1 MRTALTKHA
10 SPTRS
15 HRPRAITVFAA
26 AFVAGAAAAVGVN
39 RTLDVRLAQS
49 KPRVESEALF
59 VALRSLPQGSP
70 VTVWDVA
77 LRDWPKAMM
86 PASALRASDTFSGHV
101 LKHPLRE
108 GQPLLSIQLLPAGQ
122 GTQPPSDSMPFPP
135 PNAYTQ
141 SATPVTPVA
150 EVDLWAPA
158 EPVLAA
164 SIPSAPTATAPAVP
178 QAAIPTTES
187 PVAASQAAVVPTE
200 ASEPRQSASPETVS
214 VQEVIPS
221 ETAPQAEAE
230 QQPPSAQAITVSEP
244 APMEPTT
251 AVTAADNSIADNV
264 GTTDGTVITDSDVIA
279 VPEDLVADASTTTAA
294 PALERVAEPD
304 PAPAPSQ
311 LPRPIRARYLV
322 VPESIAL
329 QADASFVTGAD
340 APQQTATPAST
351 PVPQAAL
358 RSAADTV
365 RPLPSTTATS
375 RGPQNGRPQAT
386 TPQGRQPQRQGR
398 QASPANSRTPAAT
411 QPRPRFGAAVFPN
424 LSAGIETIEGQIRPD
439 SAGQVETPATT
450 PGRPVTA
457 R

>member
-39 RTLDVRLAQS
+39 RTLDVRLAQA
-49 KPRVESEALF
+49 KPRVESEAIF

-141 SATPVTPVA
+141 SAAPVTPVA
-150 EVDLWAPA
+150 DVDLWAPA
-158 EPVLAA
+158 EPVPAA
-164 SIPSAPTATAPAVP
+164 SIPLAPVATAPVVP
-178 QAAIPTTES
+178 QAAIPTIES

-200 ASEPRQSASPETVS
+200 SAETRQSASPETVS

-221 ETAPQAEAE
+221 ETAPQAEPE
-230 QQPPSAQAITVSEP
+230 QQPPSVQAITVSEP

-251 AVTAADNSIADNV
+251 AVTAADNAIADNV
-264 GTTDGTVITDSDVIA
+264 GTTDGTFITDSDA
-279 VPEDLVADASTTTAA
+279 VATPEDLVAEASTTTAA

-304 PAPAPSQ
+304 PAPVPAER
-311 LPRPIRARYLV
+311 PRPIHARYLV

-340 APQQTATPAST
+340 APQQTATPA
-351 PVPQAAL
+351 VPQAAL
-358 RSAADTV
+358 RPAADTI
-365 RPLPSTTATS
+365 RPLPSTTATG
-375 RGPQNGRPQAT
+375 RDPQTVRPQAT

-398 QASPANSRTPAAT
+398 QASPANTRTPAAT

-424 LSAGIETIEGQIRPD
+424 LSAGIETIEGQIRRD
-439 SAGQVETPATT
+439 SSGQVENPATT
-450 PGRPVTA
+450 PGRPVKVQ
-457 R
+457 